1 MDTQMTADEV
11 IEALGLQPPPEGG
24 YYREEY
30 RSEVEGGVWAAA
42 TSIYFLLKAG

>member
-11 IEALGLQPPPEGG
+11 IAALGLQPHPEDG

-30 RSEVEGGVWAAA
+30 RSEVEGGVRGAA
-42 TSIYFLLKAG
+42 TSNYFLLKAG